1 MVTLFSLI
9 CNRLYA
15 IKIASKFRL
24 ARSNRY
30 FHHYT
35 NIYQLFAVQ
44 LHKHL
49 QTNLM
54 TFWVETN
61 VATTGQPW
69 RIANKLRTLPG
80 IVTFQGCADGERHAS
95 QYFQFARIWSKG
107 SPCCERVGHRVVR
120 DIFVRNNSLSIGQ
133 NAPPQRRVSR
143 HITTPPNGECL
154 GTSLLPSRS

>member
-54 TFWVETN
+54 KFWVETN

-107 SPCCERVGHRVVR
+107 SHAARELATG
-120 DIFVRNNSLSIGQ
+120 LSVAFLLETIVYQ
-133 NAPPQRRVSR
+133 LVKTPP
-143 HITTPPNGECL
+143 PPNGECL